1 MEEHQL
7 KDEELTDED
16 FLAFIR
22 LQNEWTDAAHD
33 SVIISDT
40 DTITTLAYTISYA
53 NDPCIRAISLDSIEK
68 IKREI
73 QIFDWDKI
81 YVLPPKNTYVDDGLR
96 YMNQADLEVR
106 NTNFSLL
113 IQLLDSYGFQDKI
126 TYLSGN
132 YWENFIAVK
141 QYIQNIMSNEQTNR

>member
-1 MEEHQL
+1 M
-7 KDEELTDED
+7 
-16 FLAFIR
+16 
-22 LQNEWTDAAHD
+22 
-33 SVIISDT
+33 
-40 DTITTLAYTISYA
+40 
-53 NDPCIRAISLDSIEK
+53 
-68 IKREI
+68 
-73 QIFDWDKI
+73 
-81 YVLPPKNTYVDDGLR
+81 R